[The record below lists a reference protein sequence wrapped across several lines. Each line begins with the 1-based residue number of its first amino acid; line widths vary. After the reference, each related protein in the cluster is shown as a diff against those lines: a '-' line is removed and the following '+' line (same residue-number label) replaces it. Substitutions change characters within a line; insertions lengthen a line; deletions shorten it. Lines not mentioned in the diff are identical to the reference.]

1 MNQPLWQVTRNVHLI
16 SPLADAQ
23 LTLLRSAPG
32 VSDAVVSGKYIA
44 VTYDVRAVHY
54 GAILART
61 GLSHGGWW
69 NRLRAAWFGNLD
81 RNLADTLQAK
91 AGACC
96 NQPPVKR

>member
-1 MNQPLWQVTRNVHLI
+1 MDRPLWQVTRSVY
-16 SPLADAQ
+16 LAGPATEPQ
-23 LTLLRSAPG
+23 LAALRSTPG
-32 VSDAVVSGKYIA
+32 VSSAEAAGKRLA

-54 GAILART
+54 GALVALA
-61 GLSHGGWW
+61 GQSAGGWVT
-69 NRLRAAWFGNLD
+69 RIRTAWFGNLD

>member
-1 MNQPLWQVTRNVHLI
+1 MNPPLWQVTRSVRLTRPA
-16 SPLADAQ
+16 SDTQ
-23 LTLLRSAPG
+23 LTALRSAPG
-32 VSDAVVSGKYIA
+32 VSDAVGSGKHIA

-54 GAILART
+54 GALVALT
-61 GLSHGGWW
+61 GQSPGNWL
-69 NRLRAAWFGNLD
+69 NRLRTAWFGNLD